1 MQSRTVDHYFE
12 VGYESYDTAFTK
24 LDRALDDLA
33 KIKLDKD
40 SKDLSAATK
49 RISRKI
55 PPAIDDLTD
64 AGKAFRRMEKSS
76 FIWWEKQAASLSH
89 ESADFARDG
98 AKELMKEI
106 DEIDLMMKT
115 TTNVVQSADRFSAEF
130 GKANEAIT
138 NSNNNKFAEATQSA
152 SEADQL
158 FIESR
163 DLMAEADK
171 MIPGAGLKE
180 ILPSMAKGR
189 LWAANVIKMAEA
201 GSEQKIEDYNR
212 LARENNEL
220 SESVA
225 KVARKRALADPGG
238 WFDKR
243 IDELNGK
250 VAVHF
255 RKADQWREKA
265 LKVWRK
271 NI

>member
-115 TTNVVQSADRFSAEF
+115 TTNVVQSADRFSKAF
-130 GKANEAIT
+130 QKANEAIT

-152 SEADQL
+152 SEADKL
-158 FIESR
+158 FTESR
-163 DLMAEADK
+163 DLMAKADRTV
-171 MIPGAGLKE
+171 PEAGLDE
-180 ILPSMAKGR
+180 ILPGMAKGR
-189 LWAANVIKMAEA
+189 RWVDNVVKMAEA
-201 GSEQKIEDYNR
+201 GRDQKIEDYNS

-220 SESVA
+220 SEGVA
-225 KVARKRALADPGG
+225 EVARKQVLANPGG
-238 WFDKR
+238 WFNKK
-243 IDELNGK
+243 IDELNDK
-250 VAVHF
+250 VAAYF
-255 RKADQWREKA
+255 RKADLWREKA
-265 LKVWRK
+265 LKVWRN